1 MNKRIRKKKE
11 KQSLM
16 EASFEI
22 VSGCQYKKRKQVVN
36 ELWKEYNKAGVRII
50 IEYKRKIINE

>member
-1 MNKRIRKKKE
+1 
-11 KQSLM
+11 M

>member
-16 EASFEI
+16 EYSLELVPEYPF
-22 VSGCQYKKRKQVVN
+22 KTRKQIVN
-36 ELWKEYNKAGVRII
+36 KQWKMYHDAGYKLKIG
-50 IEYKRKIINE
+50 YKRQLL